1 MYLTEIGEKVEM
13 RRCHLGLSISQL
25 AKLAKLSRQTI
36 CQLEQGQI
44 SDIGFK
50 KLQILLGILGLS
62 FGELSTIDREKK
74 RGLWM
79 AAQNSNVTYR
89 SQLSAEELR
98 YILVTGNVPNEKK
111 SNVLHFFE
119 EGPLTL
125 IVMAVEE
132 AASTPGERRK
142 VWKNIR
148 KLAKFLDAEREDLWC

>member
-74 RGLWM
+74 RG
-79 AAQNSNVTYR
+79 
-89 SQLSAEELR
+89 
-98 YILVTGNVPNEKK
+98 
-111 SNVLHFFE
+111 
-119 EGPLTL
+119 
-125 IVMAVEE
+125 
-132 AASTPGERRK
+132 
-142 VWKNIR
+142 
-148 KLAKFLDAEREDLWC
+148 